1 MKYKLGLIIAL
12 MAIITQAFS
21 FIYACTPITD
31 PIACNANGAWCIWK
45 DGYCQTNG
53 KNGCL
58 KQPCM
63 ARDPKWNGGNG
74 KCVKA
79 WIKLNTNVPFVGS
92 CILMKNSWL
101 TYPDST
107 PDTTEVNQINAFPT
121 LIGGLM
127 QIVTTTVLIVSFLMI
142 VFAGVMMTMG
152 GVKAEWFNKWKG
164 LIFKVAGVL
173 ALLGL
178 SGVILKIIN
187 PTFFS

>member
-1 MKYKLGLIIAL
+1 
-12 MAIITQAFS
+12 
-21 FIYACTPITD
+21 
-31 PIACNANGAWCIWK
+31 
-45 DGYCQTNG
+45 
-53 KNGCL
+53 
-58 KQPCM
+58 
-63 ARDPKWNGGNG
+63 
-74 KCVKA
+74 
-79 WIKLNTNVPFVGS
+79 
-92 CILMKNSWL
+92 MKNSWL